1 MSPASCTSHVW
12 NDRSWPIK
20 PDIVMEGGNNAI
32 DPDTNQADNVDDLS
46 LLTTRVDLTG
56 PILTTT
62 GDTSGAAALAARY
75 AAIINARYPA
85 LWPESVRG
93 MLVHSAR
100 WTGKMLEQVPGKKVR
115 DYENR
120 LRCFGYG
127 VPNLDRALTSIESSA
142 TLIIQGSMQ
151 PFHQVEALKDDGKP
165 SKRIATKDMHVHTL
179 PWPVRVLQD
188 LGEVEVRMRV
198 TLSFFIEPSPGRRGW
213 TRKHRYQ
220 SHGLLFEVKRPTE
233 TTSDLLKRVSD
244 AARDENEDI
253 SFGSDTRNWL
263 FGDRLRRKGSIHSDV
278 WTGTA
283 AELAASEAIA
293 IYPVTGWWKERHHL
307 GRWNRQ
313 ARYSLIVTLE
323 TDAEDV
329 DLYTPIANEIAIET

>member
-1 MSPASCTSHVW
+1 
-12 NDRSWPIK
+12 
-20 PDIVMEGGNNAI
+20 MENNAI
-32 DPDTNQADNVDDLS
+32 DPETNRADNVDDLS
-46 LLTTRVDLTG
+46 LLTTRVDITG
-56 PILTTT
+56 PVLTTT

-75 AAIINARYPA
+75 AAIINARYPT

-93 MLVHSAR
+93 LLVHSAR
-100 WTGKMLEQVPGKKVR
+100 WTDKMIKQVPGEKVR

-127 VPNLDRALTSIESSA
+127 VPDLDYALSSVESSA
-142 TLIIQGSMQ
+142 TLIVQDTMQ
-151 PFHQVEALKDDGKP
+151 PFHQVVKVSDDGKK

-179 PWPVRVLQD
+179 PWPVQVLQD

-213 TRKHRYQ
+213 KRKHRYQ
-220 SHGLLFEVKRPTE
+220 SHGLLFEVKRPLE
-233 TTSDLLKRVSD
+233 TTADLLKRVSD
-244 AARDENEDI
+244 AARGEDEDI

-263 FGDRLRRKGSIHSDV
+263 FGDHLRRKGSVHSDV

-323 TDAEDV
+323 TDTEDV
-329 DLYTPIANEIAIET
+329 DLYTAIANQIAIET